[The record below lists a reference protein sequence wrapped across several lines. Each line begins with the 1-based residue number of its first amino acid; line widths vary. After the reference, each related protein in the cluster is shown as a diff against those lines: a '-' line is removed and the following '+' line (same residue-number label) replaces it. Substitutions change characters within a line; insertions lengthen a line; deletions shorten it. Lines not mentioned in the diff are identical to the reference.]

1 MEKNFWDPVRAW
13 RKEQRRRCSR
23 MAWALVVYVL
33 SSNCAQM
40 VLSVPLVLV
49 ELSAW
54 EQKIGVWV
62 VSMASSYG
70 VGFPLFTLMLRD
82 MPPPPLR
89 RPPRT
94 LGLEEMVE
102 WGSLSFAVL
111 YAANLATLLALR
123 GMEFLMGRPVSNPV
137 EEMLDFPWICTF
149 LMVCVL
155 APIFEELMFRK
166 HLLRRLLPWGERFA
180 VVASALCFALIH
192 GNLSQMFYAFC
203 VGLVL
208 GKLAV
213 YTGNI
218 RQNIIIHGAVN
229 LLGSGL
235 LVQTPWE
242 PVNGLFSVAI
252 LGVLVLGV
260 IVALTRRGW
269 FRLEETGYVT
279 DPQDN
284 PIQRKQKWN
293 FFLCNPGMAAFLV
306 LMTFFVVY
314 LL

>member
-1 MEKNFWDPVRAW
+1 METNFCDPMWAW
-13 RKEQRRRCSR
+13 RREQRRRCSR

-33 SSNCAQM
+33 SSNCAQV
-40 VLSVPLVLV
+40 VLSVPLMLLRLNEGEQQVGLWLV
-49 ELSAW
+49 SA
-54 EQKIGVWV
+54 V
-62 VSMASSYG
+62 SSYG
-70 VGFPLFTLMLRD
+70 VAFPLFALMLRD
-82 MPPPPLR
+82 LPPPPLR

-94 LGLEEMVE
+94 LDFGEMLE

-111 YAANLATLLALR
+111 YGSNLATLLVLK
-123 GMEFLMGRPVSNPV
+123 GIELLMGRPVSNPV

-166 HLLRRLLPWGERFA
+166 YLLRRLLPWGERFA
-180 VVASALCFALIH
+180 VTATALCFALLH

-218 RQNIIIHGAVN
+218 WQNIAIHSAVN

-235 LVQTPWE
+235 LMETPWE
-242 PVNGLFSVAI
+242 PVGNLAAVVI
-252 LGVLVLGV
+252 LGALILGIV
-260 IVALTRRGW
+260 VALTRRGW

-279 DPQDN
+279 DPQEN
-284 PIQRKQKWN
+284 PIPQREKWK
-293 FFLCNPGMAAFLV
+293 FFLLNPGMAVYLLLV
-306 LMTFFVVY
+306 AGLVVY